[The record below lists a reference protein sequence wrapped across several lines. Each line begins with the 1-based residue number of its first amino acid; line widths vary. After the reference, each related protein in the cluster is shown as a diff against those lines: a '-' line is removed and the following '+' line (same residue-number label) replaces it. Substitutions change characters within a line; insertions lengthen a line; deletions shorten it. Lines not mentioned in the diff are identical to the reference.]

1 MNSVMTIPSTND
13 GAVVQYR
20 DIDGHPVS
28 FQVTIQRR
36 VLTADGE
43 EFRDGASEWTTCK
56 VADIV
61 AQVNFHGPV
70 AHWLASDTQVDLTRL
85 GEYPS
90 DAPAYLWNSNA
101 R

>member
-43 EFRDGASEWTTCK
+43 EYRDGASEWTTCK

-61 AQVNFHGPV
+61 AQVNFRGPV
-70 AHWLASDTQVDLTRL
+70 AHWLASDTRVDLTRL

-90 DAPAYLWNSNA
+90 DAPAYLWSFNA